1 MKRPS
6 LAPLSEQVMVITGA
20 SSGIGLC
27 TARAAARAGARV
39 VLGAR
44 SADVLER
51 IVDEIDAEGGD
62 AVAVEVDVSDLPAVE
77 RLATRA
83 IERYGRIDTW
93 VNNAGVSIYG
103 ELLETPIEDHRRL
116 FETNYW
122 GVVHGSI
129 VAARHIERGAIVN
142 VGSVAGER
150 AIPLQGAYSASKHAV
165 KGFTEALRMELEH
178 AGVPISVTLVK
189 PSSIATP
196 YHEHARALTEHEP
209 RNAPP
214 VYAPELVANAIL
226 RAATEPV
233 RDVSVGGAGRALTA
247 FSAVAP
253 RLADRFLEGTLFRM
267 QQTATPV
274 GPDGDGNGRR
284 EGTPPPAQPVRAR
297 RDNLFEPTDDAR
309 ERGHYAERVF
319 ERSATDRAAEHPL
332 RTLLVGAVLVAG
344 VALLV
349 RSL

>member
-1 MKRPS
+1 MMRPS
-6 LAPLSEQVMVITGA
+6 LKPLSDQVMIITGA

-51 IVDEIDAEGGD
+51 IVDEIDAAGGE
-62 AVAVEVDVSDLPAVE
+62 AIAVEVDVSDLAAVE
-77 RLATRA
+77 GLASRA

-103 ELLETPIEDHRRL
+103 EILETPLEDQRRL

-129 VAARHIERGAIVN
+129 VAARHMDRGALIN
-142 VGSVAGER
+142 VGSVASDR

-178 AGVPISVTLVK
+178 ANIPISVTLIK
-189 PSSIATP
+189 PGSIATP

-209 RNAPP
+209 KNVSP
-214 VYAPELVANAIL
+214 VYAPDLVANAIL
-226 RAATEPV
+226 RAASEPV
-233 RDVSVGGAGRALTA
+233 RDLYVGGAPRALTA
-247 FSAVAP
+247 LHAMAP
-253 RLADRFLEGTLFRM
+253 RLADRLFEGTLFKM
-267 QQTATPV
+267 QQTREPLHTN
-274 GPDGDGNGRR
+274 GNGRH
-284 EGTPPPAQPVRAR
+284 
-297 RDNLFEPTDDAR
+297 DNLFLPTEDAR
-309 ERGHYAERVF
+309 ERGRYPERVL
-319 ERSATDRAAEHPL
+319 ERSLTDRAAEHPV
-332 RTLLVGAVLVAG
+332 RTILLGAALVAG
-344 VALLV
+344 VAFLV